1 MHLVISGYYGF
12 DNAGDEAILFSI
24 ITALRKYHPSVKIT
38 VLSNNPDYT
47 SSEYK
52 VESVHRQQWS
62 EVNRVIRN
70 SDGLISGGG
79 SLFQDVTSNRSIPYY
94 GGIIHLARFHNKPVS
109 VYAQGMGPIRRGWC
123 KKMLAYTIN
132 RVQFISVRDQASKKF
147 LESIGVHKEIHVV
160 PDPVLGLPTPH
171 IRYQSNKQICVSVRH
186 WGIESNQAYQA
197 KLVDCLDRLSNEG
210 YRIIFLPM
218 HGEKDVEASKNIQ
231 IQMRAPSEIASYV
244 NTLQAKLEV
253 LYHSDLLIGMRL
265 HALIFSSISQTP
277 FVALSYDPKIEAFSN
292 QVNQPIAGHV
302 EDDNWTGEELYQTV
316 KKQLEQD
323 SNHTMMKNVDVLRKQ
338 AEQTAIQSLQLF
350 QKKGHTCSWDSKNN
364 KIILNKNG
372 DGT

>member
-1 MHLVISGYYGF
+1 MNLVLSGYYGF

-24 ITALRKYHPSVKIT
+24 ITALRKYHPSVQIT

-47 SSEYK
+47 ASAYD

-94 GGIIHLARFHNKPVS
+94 GGIIHLARFHNKPVC
-109 VYAQGMGPIRRGWC
+109 VYAQGMGPIRRNWC

-132 RVQFISVRDQASKKF
+132 RVQFISVRDQASKVF
-147 LESIGVHKEIHVV
+147 LESIGVQKEIHVV
-160 PDPVLGLPTPH
+160 PDPVLGLPTPD

-186 WGIESNQAYQA
+186 WKNNQVYQT
-197 KLVDCLDRLSNEG
+197 KLSECLDRLSNDG
-210 YRIIFLPM
+210 YRIVFLPM

-231 IQMRAPSEIASYV
+231 MNMIAPSEIASDA
-244 NTLQAKLEV
+244 NSLQAKLEV

-265 HALIFSSISQTP
+265 HAMIFSSISQTP
-277 FVALSYDPKIEAFSN
+277 FVALSYDPKIEAFAE
-292 QVNQPIAGHV
+292 QVNQPVAGHV
-302 EDDNWTGEELYQTV
+302 ERDDWTGESLYEAV
-316 KKQLEQD
+316 KKHPEQNNYNQMLEKV
-323 SNHTMMKNVDVLRKQ
+323 NELRKQ
-338 AEQTAIQSLQLF
+338 AEQTAIHSLQLF
-350 QKKGHTCSWDSKNN
+350 QKNVHACSWDSTKN
-364 KIILNKNG
+364 KIILNKHG